1 MRREHTSTKFDW
13 YFWSRG
19 ATRRWTSPRNRTC
32 HFSVPVGY
40 VRFMR
45 ITHLL
50 VVIIGNI
57 PFGKSS
63 FPLAI
68 LSLEYNQSYA
78 SHRTILLTW
87 TKMNRIMMHACWSRH
102 SSHQT
107 WSWVLLR
114 GYRYYIRIRSIA
126 LRKWHKIL
134 HNRLNN
140 ITLYFHNMIYRN
152 SVTYREQR
160 SHSIVGSLASW
171 TWTRTSTTILGKTS
185 SSF

>member
-1 MRREHTSTKFDW
+1 MDSLKVRQLIVVSIYAHAEEQSGISPVDDLMVTKLWSRISVRQTRRPMTIISTSTKFDW

-32 HFSVPVGY
+32 HFSVPMGY
-40 VRFMR
+40 VRFTR

-102 SSHQT
+102 SSYQT
-107 WSWVLLR
+107 WSRVLLR

-126 LRKWHKIL
+126 LRKW
-134 HNRLNN
+134 
-140 ITLYFHNMIYRN
+140 Y
-152 SVTYREQR
+152 
-160 SHSIVGSLASW
+160 
-171 TWTRTSTTILGKTS
+171 
-185 SSF
+185 